1 MGQVFLRRRFAQQNA
16 RPVYFLRVFVRRR
29 GRVVE
34 KQGRRRW
41 REDEC
46 ESRRRRKLERGESLR
61 DRTRAAVEERHGLF
75 VLERERELIRGRSN
89 KKFIFGSFFPFLFF
103 PFSFCDAK
111 SSIIGFVHT
120 KQSRTTS
127 VRDHHKTRRTCV
139 IRKCPRYSNP
149 SRRSPY
155 LRAARAATRG
165 SRRRRRGRCRRRK
178 ERRSSPKRYVLV
190 APFCLLPLFFYKGG
204 MCARIVT
211 PVHPRAKA
219 RWTRRRRFFAEDD
232 VLNSILDDAR
242 WFAST
247 GGRFC
252 PRAARKET
260 KKNFILGRETSLLQV
275 FKGPENPLFFVT
287 PKRQNTKD

>member
-1 MGQVFLRRRFAQQNA
+1 MDLSAFSGTTTQNSRATNPAFL
-16 RPVYFLRVFVRRR
+16 VY
-29 GRVVE
+29 
-34 KQGRRRW
+34 
-41 REDEC
+41 
-46 ESRRRRKLERGESLR
+46 
-61 DRTRAAVEERHGLF
+61 A
-75 VLERERELIRGRSN
+75 
-89 KKFIFGSFFPFLFF
+89 
-103 PFSFCDAK
+103 
-111 SSIIGFVHT
+111 
-120 KQSRTTS
+120 TTQ
-127 VRDHHKTRRTCV
+127 R
-139 IRKCPRYSNP
+139 RKCPRSSNP

-190 APFCLLPLFFYKGG
+190 APFCLLPLFFCKGG

-260 KKNFILGRETSLLQV
+260 KKNFIRGRETSLLQV